1 MMMSE
6 TDFVFAWLFAAK
18 AGSGIAVAWQAST
31 VEAQLREAKE
41 IFKQIK
47 ESSDATYSGTTN

>member
-1 MMMSE
+1 MSE
-6 TDFVFAWLFAAK
+6 TDFVFAWLLAAK

-41 IFKQIK
+41 IYKQVTK
-47 ESSDATYSGTTN
+47 ESNNEADSRATN

>member
-1 MMMSE
+1 MSE
-6 TDFVFAWLFAAK
+6 TDFVFAWLLAAK

-41 IFKQIK
+41 IYKQIK
-47 ESSDATYSGTTN
+47 ESNDEADSRATN